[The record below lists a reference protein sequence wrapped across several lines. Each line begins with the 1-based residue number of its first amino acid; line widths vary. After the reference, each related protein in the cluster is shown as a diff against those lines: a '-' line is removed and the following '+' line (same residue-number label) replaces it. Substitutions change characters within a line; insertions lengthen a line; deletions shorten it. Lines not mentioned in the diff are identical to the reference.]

1 MFSGVVCFLSGVGEE
16 ACVQRIFLSKHTRC
30 REAGLSATSRIPE
43 TVGQDECV
51 GAFSSMCESDM
62 NRGKIRHCE
71 SDLVHVRFKRVIPV
85 PSRLGWLNS
94 RLSQVDLGFHD
105 QYLIGGR

>member
-1 MFSGVVCFLSGVGEE
+1 
-16 ACVQRIFLSKHTRC
+16 
-30 REAGLSATSRIPE
+30 
-43 TVGQDECV
+43 
-51 GAFSSMCESDM
+51 MCESDG